1 MAGKP
6 EQPISHPASHNHI
19 HQQQQNYHQ
28 QHSLHLQQQQQQ
40 HHQQQHHHQHH
51 HHQINR
57 RNNQSNQQHNISQQQ
72 DTQGIQQNSV
82 LVYVPG
88 DNFAYTTAIEHNNA
102 GGSTGGYQTS
112 SQHQQHQ
119 QIPYQGVLPQ
129 VATQQTF
136 PAKANYHVVTAQNIV
151 GELDNDIDNGVDC
164 CLGKSIDLID
174 CNILPSNKQQQQ
186 QNKDDDEYN
195 SSNYR
200 TSGLINGRATG
211 SPSVVNKI
219 DLGALSSSAIQNNN
233 NTSNNNNITSAV
245 RSPGQSDADSLSGI
259 SDSGIVATATSAT
272 RSALPSNAVI
282 IGGGGS
288 DNNNR
293 HHHHQLHQQQQ
304 QHNHHQQQQQ
314 HHHLHHNNHQDNNK
328 PFSQTHYNE
337 ITSCC
342 GNSGYSISRLSDNF
356 TANDGDTALNGVN
369 ENNLIANN
377 TDENSRLTYVR
388 HNGDVQLSTG
398 IYPIGIDSQ
407 LQSQHHELIENK
419 TRIIH
424 QDSLDL
430 NNRGCYINNNNTIT
444 NNTNINSNNNSNND
458 NSTGSNINN
467 QVRGIEVGCES
478 VRSDNG
484 ESVYS
489 NSSLSSPECQNLQ
502 QSVGVDQGVSGNNNN
517 NISGVVC
524 AQQAA
529 HLVSQINVQHS
540 NNVALTMNGSV
551 VTQHQQKQQHQHQQQ
566 QQQQTIAAPCGW
578 KRICTNGVIIYIR

>member
-6 EQPISHPASHNHI
+6 EQPISHPASQNHI

-28 QHSLHLQQQQQQ
+28 QHSLHLQQQQ
-40 HHQQQHHHQHH
+40 HQQQHHHH

-164 CLGKSIDLID
+164 CLGKSIELID
-174 CNILPSNKQQQQ
+174 CNILPSNKQQQQQQ

-245 RSPGQSDADSLSGI
+245 RSPGQSDGDSLSGV
-259 SDSGIVATATSAT
+259 SDSGIVATATSAA
-272 RSALPSNAVI
+272 RSALPSSAVI
-282 IGGGGS
+282 IGGGS

-293 HHHHQLHQQQQ
+293 HHHHHQLHQHHHP
-304 QHNHHQQQQQ
+304 QHQ
-314 HHHLHHNNHQDNNK
+314 HLHHRNHQDNNK
-328 PFSQTHYNE
+328 AFSQTHYNE

-342 GNSGYSISRLSDNF
+342 GNSGYSISRLSDNY
-356 TANDGDTALNGVN
+356 TANDGDTSLNGVN

-388 HNGDVQLSTG
+388 HNGDLQVSTG
-398 IYPIGIDSQ
+398 IYSIGIDSQ

-430 NNRGCYINNNNTIT
+430 NNRGCYINNNNT
-444 NNTNINSNNNSNND
+444 NNTNNNINND
-458 NSTGSNINN
+458 NSSNINN

-489 NSSLSSPECQNLQ
+489 NSSLSSPECHNLQ
-502 QSVGVDQGVSGNNNN
+502 QSVGVDQGVSGNNNNNN

-551 VTQHQQKQQHQHQQQ
+551 VTQHQQKQHQHQQQ